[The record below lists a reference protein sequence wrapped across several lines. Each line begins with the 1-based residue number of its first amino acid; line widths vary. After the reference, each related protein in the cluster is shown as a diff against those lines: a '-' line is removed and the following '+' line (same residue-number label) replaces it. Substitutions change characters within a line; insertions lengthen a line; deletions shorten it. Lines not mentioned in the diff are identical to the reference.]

1 MKKTRITDLNGVLGA
16 PWATGMEEKCNLG
29 AVTIRT
35 GNCFL
40 EAKRGGTARGRR
52 RANFGANG

>member
-1 MKKTRITDLNGVLGA
+1 MKKTRIMDLNGVFGA
-16 PWATGMEEKCNLG
+16 FWATRMEEKCDSG

-40 EAKRGGTARGRR
+40 EGKRGGIVRGRT